1 MCTEKDDRKRYT
13 YLPLCTNVKNKTNV
27 SHTIVKYISILNV
40 INLFSLKLFKTNLPL
55 LPS

>member
-40 INLFSLKLFKTNLPL
+40 IDLFSLKLFKTNLPL